1 MPPSPKHGQVG
12 NAPEKKKRRQN
23 VACDSCRLRR
33 VKCDMLALLT
43 PADSTRVMPPLP
55 VLVRQNP
62 DVSCSNCISKGI
74 RCTTNQIVNPS
85 KPNKGGKRIEEAK
98 KMYGSEGLFTTLT
111 GPSAPTTPSLT
122 YTGPQPPPI
131 RHDSVAT
138 ARTSA
143 SSASSSSYDLTD
155 VPTTVDLANTG
166 FLFTTIQYP
175 YSGTDLLNQG
185 TSPTG
190 STCELGPA
198 WSTEWSSNAVSTPY
212 GTPFAGGMFDMTA
225 QAPGEPQ
232 MFDTFMLS
240 PGANAPY
247 PPAQAL
253 LYAAPPSLYVSSA
266 DSVPAVPTLPDPPPL
281 SLGSTLDGA
290 SGAKDPSA
298 FPSLVSDGNLDTRS
312 DHPFRILSSGDNSPV
327 PPPAQLPSSS
337 VGLPAVTSVYPTP
350 SLPTKRSASI
360 GPSQIVGKKR
370 HHADDDVLDLVRTYG
385 QIVRDYGDNAETGP
399 WALWAKSKDK
409 EDKIIRWSRS
419 NSVGDELASRA
430 LGSELS
436 RELVKVYFSSVHL
449 TLPAISPETFYRL
462 WKQAGE
468 RSDRM
473 SPAQEVLCAVIE
485 AWAARFSDHP
495 VVLGMNPN
503 EQHTGPKLIL
513 ATESDHSGSLIVDQS
528 HYGQKRLRVCFA
540 LVERARKLIDQHG
553 ILRKPSLTGV
563 QALALFTQLQH
574 MTDHNPEA
582 PEHLMEIGEM
592 LHTILVQQ
600 LRRLDGCW
608 VPEGSIPIVKDDGPE
623 TQQEQRIKLRRLW
636 WTVFIADSFWAAGTC
651 STPVVPEE
659 EVKASLAW
667 LDAIDPRHMPST
679 FDSISFF
686 MGHFHRVS
694 TITRMVAY
702 KLCLPS
708 KRPGRVDVDEFCS
721 DARVIWRN
729 VRDLYQDI
737 NSKVEDVLSIAKED
751 ILGFSPVHQFC
762 SLRLAATYILLIMQQ
777 VIQQLLDFRKRLH
790 EAYVYDST
798 VPLQAQPEGTRVS
811 ALNELHAQSIDILLA
826 NARAQAPMF
835 DTLLPTGFMQGASML
850 ARVLLAVAQFLSEVP
865 TNEQGYPNHT
875 RGGVDWTWENKQ
887 AEVEKCV
894 KALHQLGWAWADVSP
909 VLLKIKMNMVRMT
922 PTQETLLSY
931 AFKAQNM
938 SEDAARQAARRD
950 SDGRRDSQAL
960 DAVLEFWPPT
970 SVPKVLGSMNA
981 GQYATKQQDAYNYS
995 RGNFEYQPSERNSS
1009 FPGQRT
1015 GDPTPST
1022 GSNSRPAARPSTST
1036 GTAVHPVD
1044 PIHDDFTFGSSEGIG
1059 SATAAGWTALGAPRS
1074 SATVPL
1080 TSELVDLTDF
1090 TDAKLQADLESFIET
1105 LVKDMSDA

>member
-225 QAPGEPQ
+225 QAP
-232 MFDTFMLS
+232 
-240 PGANAPY
+240 
-247 PPAQAL
+247 
-253 LYAAPPSLYVSSA
+253 
-266 DSVPAVPTLPDPPPL
+266 
-281 SLGSTLDGA
+281 
-290 SGAKDPSA
+290 
-298 FPSLVSDGNLDTRS
+298 
-312 DHPFRILSSGDNSPV
+312 
-327 PPPAQLPSSS
+327 AQLPSSS

-436 RELVKVYFSSVHL
+436 RELVKVYFS
-449 TLPAISPETFYRL
+449 L

-582 PEHLMEIGEM
+582 PEHLMESEM